1 MIPHRIEV
9 LLFTLAWKQMLC
21 IMYTISGVVGLC
33 ILKDKGIYVIPY
45 RQEVEGTFRYINI
58 CHLIILP
65 KELL

>member
-1 MIPHRIEV
+1 
-9 LLFTLAWKQMLC
+9 MLC

>member
-1 MIPHRIEV
+1 
-9 LLFTLAWKQMLC
+9 MLC

-33 ILKDKGIYVIPY
+33 ILKDKGIHVIPY
-45 RQEVEGTFRYINI
+45 RQEVAGTFRYINI